1 MEKVKLRQVRKDT
14 KLCGTVDLGRLE
26 IWAHVNLT
34 KFNKAKYKI
43 LHLDW
48 GSSKHRYRLV

>member
-1 MEKVKLRQVRKDT
+1 M
-14 KLCGTVDLGRLE
+14 CGTVDLGRLE
-26 IWAHVNLT
+26 MWAHVKLT